1 MILENLQAMFSN
13 PLPEAEGSG
22 HLDISAPIPDVI
34 EKESATGLTTI
45 PNKFKADIEA
55 LEAEYGKMVE
65 GLTIE
70 ATLQEMLKIC
80 ERERKRIDAYYSLVS
95 FLAKNGI
102 TLTIK
107 SQKSK

>member
-13 PLPEAEGSG
+13 PLPETEGSER
-22 HLDISAPIPDVI
+22 LDISAPIPDVI
-34 EKESATGLTTI
+34 EKESATGLTII

-55 LEAEYGKMVE
+55 LEVKYGKMVE
-65 GLTIE
+65 GLAIE